1 MKELNEEVKELK
13 EKLLFFEQ
21 LAIMGKLI
29 LCSAHEL
36 NTLLEEIRGLLSI
49 VQDKESNPA
58 AKERYLTE
66 ALEGLHKMSCNI
78 QSLLSYNEIVSKYIA
93 KSI

>member
-1 MKELNEEVKELK
+1 MVEISEEVKHLK

-36 NTLLEEIRGLLSI
+36 NNLMKEIKDFLSQ
-49 VQDKESNPA
+49 VQNKENDPA
-58 AKERYLTE
+58 TKERHLTG
-66 ALEGLHKMSCNI
+66 ALENLNKMSLI
-78 QSLLSYNEIVSKYIA
+78 VKSLLSYTNSRQ
-93 KSI
+93 

>member
-1 MKELNEEVKELK
+1 MKEPTEEIKELK
-13 EKLLFFEQ
+13 EKLLFLEQ

-36 NTLLEEIRGLLSI
+36 NTIFEEIRVLLSK
-49 VQDKESNPA
+49 VQDKESDPA

-66 ALEGLHKMSCNI
+66 ALEGLDKMSLI
-78 QSLLSYNEIVSKYIA
+78 IKSLLSYNNPA
-93 KSI
+93 NNLTP